1 MGLRAHPH
9 PVLTSSYG
17 MAQTTSLLPIRS
29 PSEVPRGCG
38 FWGDTFQPCPD
49 TVPLAGQ
56 SAGCGWPVGGTE
68 PSQVSGRVR
77 DPLGGSGHTGSIL
90 SPPCQDVWGCR
101 RRRGRQGPSTG
112 RLASGDSR
120 RQGEIRAPHDSWK
133 FLVFFLIPLQ
143 SQDSIPDQLT
153 VNSLQKAGIY
163 RCF

>member
-1 MGLRAHPH
+1 M
-9 PVLTSSYG
+9 
-17 MAQTTSLLPIRS
+17 
-29 PSEVPRGCG
+29 
-38 FWGDTFQPCPD
+38 
-49 TVPLAGQ
+49 
-56 SAGCGWPVGGTE
+56 
-68 PSQVSGRVR
+68 
-77 DPLGGSGHTGSIL
+77 GSIL
-90 SPPCQDVWGCR
+90 LPPCQDVWGCR

-133 FLVFFLIPLQ
+133 FFVIFFLIPLK